1 MVHMIFQRAIESKE
15 YMANSKAMLSKLR
28 SLKKSLAI
36 SSVLTLITGL
46 ILFLLPTQSIAANLD
61 ISAFTVKT
69 NPDGTQDYSLS
80 LQVVILMT
88 LLSFLPSILV
98 MMTSFTRIVIVL
110 AILRQAIGLQT
121 SPSNQ
126 VLIGI
131 AFFMTIFVMTPVFDD
146 MYTQAIEPY
155 MNDKIQARDAFEI
168 AQKPLHKFMLDQTR
182 MTDLN
187 AFSEFANIK
196 IDKLENVPMRVVIP
210 AFIVSELKT
219 AFQIGFMLFLPFL
232 IIDLVV
238 ASILMAMGMMMLSPM
253 IVSLPFKLML
263 FVLVDGWS
271 LIMGTLMSSFG
282 LGVAGG

>member
-1 MVHMIFQRAIESKE
+1 MIFQRAIESKE

-110 AILRQAIGLQT
+110 AIVRQAIGLQT